1 MKKMV
6 LMVAAVAL
14 PMVLA
19 GCDKQAETPKAEASA
34 NTMEGMAMPA
44 EIKHGKG
51 TGTVTAIDPAKG
63 SVTLDHGEIPE
74 LQWPAMKMGFAA
86 KPDVLKDVKVG
97 DKVTFEIDWNGKAG
111 TVTAIGLEP

>member
-34 NTMEGMAMPA
+34 NTMEGMVMPA
-44 EIKHGKG
+44 EVKHGKG
-51 TGTVTAIDPAKG
+51 TGTVTAIDSAKG
-63 SVTLDHGEIPE
+63 TVTLDHGEIPE
-74 LQWPAMKMGFAA
+74 L
-86 KPDVLKDVKVG
+86 
-97 DKVTFEIDWNGKAG
+97 
-111 TVTAIGLEP
+111 